1 MYRCRCS
8 RANVDCDSR
17 AMMRMLALKRKI
29 VNPNGFTSGARPF
42 LLSSP
47 RAATSSRRSGP
58 PSYVS
63 PTAAHSD
70 CDARRAIDRMRAER
84 YGRIARSTKS
94 VPASAAVGQHR
105 GSTNVVHFVAA
116 EAAAENDDDE
126 LAEEQDL
133 ATLRCADAAQPHV
146 WQKFTVPLPAAASVN
161 PCTWAGASLRK
172 RFNTGRTALPLLWN
186 LIILLVSEARPAAVC
201 AHFRF
206 FNFCRD
212 LTPPSLEHEPTSRYW
227 VPTNDERVL
236 HALTTT
242 TQPPLK
248 EIIEAQKGKEKEKVN

>member
-1 MYRCRCS
+1 
-8 RANVDCDSR
+8 
-17 AMMRMLALKRKI
+17 MRMLALKRKI
-29 VNPNGFTSGARPF
+29 VNPNGFTSGARPV
-42 LLSSP
+42 LLSTP
-47 RAATSSRRSGP
+47 RAATSPRRSGP

-116 EAAAENDDDE
+116 EAAADDDDDE
-126 LAEEQDL
+126 LAEEEDL

-161 PCTWAGASLRK
+161 PCAGAGSLLRK

-186 LIILLVSEARPAAVC
+186 LIILLVSEATVC
-201 AHFRF
+201 RTTTRTSMHNFLFLSIRF
-206 FNFCRD
+206 NSIS
-212 LTPPSLEHEPTSRYW
+212 TPP
-227 VPTNDERVL
+227 
-236 HALTTT
+236 
-242 TQPPLK
+242 
-248 EIIEAQKGKEKEKVN
+248 